1 MQEWE
6 GEEKEEEKWRG
17 RHKKTRAKLP
27 WVDCAAVGSVLCFD
41 LLSQSY
47 LGGRTLSAAGV
58 AD

>member
-1 MQEWE
+1 MERQTQ
-6 GEEKEEEKWRG
+6 KDTCK
-17 RHKKTRAKLP
+17 
-27 WVDCAAVGSVLCFD
+27 AALGGLCRVGSVLCLD